1 MSGQQSGQSQQDGQS
16 QQGMTGSTGM
26 DFGSMQQGGTG
37 MGDMSSGMG
46 TQTEEETSNYAVATT
61 NFVSI
66 VPQDK
71 LTISV
76 TVDEMDILSVAV
88 GQETDITLDAFPG
101 QSFTGSVSSVDY
113 NGTNS
118 GGSTKYTVNIT
129 MDRGEDML
137 DGMNAS
143 VSIIVDNTEGILL
156 VPVEAL
162 VEDESGVYVYTQYNE
177 KKEVFGN
184 KVEVTTGVSD
194 GTYVEILS
202 GLEEGSEY
210 WYSSLDSL

>member
-1 MSGQQSGQSQQDGQS
+1 MQSRDDHLFEAQRKNRERKRRKLILTIAGAILVVILIVAA
-16 QQGMTGSTGM
+16 
-26 DFGSMQQGGTG
+26 GT
-37 MGDMSSGMG
+37 DVEV
-46 TQTEEETSNYAVATT
+46 QEEVSNYAVSTT
-61 NFVSI
+61 SFLSI

-76 TVDEMDILSVAV
+76 TVDEMDILSVTV
-88 GQETDITLDAFPG
+88 GQETEITLDAFPG
-101 QSFTGSVSSVDY
+101 QSFPGSVSAVDY

-118 GGSTKYTVNIT
+118 GGSTKYSVNIT
-129 MDRGEDML
+129 MERGENML

-143 VSIIVDNTEGILL
+143 VSIIVDKTEGILL
-156 VPVEAL
+156 VPVESL

-177 KKEVFGN
+177 KKESFGN

-202 GLEEGSEY
+202 GLEEGAEY
-210 WYSSLDSL
+210 WYSSLDEI